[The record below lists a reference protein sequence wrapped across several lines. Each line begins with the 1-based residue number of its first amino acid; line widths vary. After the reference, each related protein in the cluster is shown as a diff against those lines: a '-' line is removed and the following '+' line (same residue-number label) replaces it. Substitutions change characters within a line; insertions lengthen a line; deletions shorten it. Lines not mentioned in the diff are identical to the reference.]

1 MERDLENSEGPR
13 EWLLRMKKRVR
24 RRGFFEKQDNYSA
37 IGIWADGTA
46 STAKCQ
52 GMTDASIPE
61 LQVLE
66 MAVV

>member
-46 STAKCQ
+46 STAKC
-52 GMTDASIPE
+52 
-61 LQVLE
+61 
-66 MAVV
+66 